1 MVMAIK
7 TRLKVMIFLQ
17 FFIWGAWLVT
27 LGSYMINTL
36 HFSGAQV
43 GMVYSSKGIAA
54 LIMPSLAGIIAD
66 RWIKANRLYGLCHL
80 LGAVAL
86 YYAAQVDQPM
96 VMFWVML
103 FNAMVYMPTMALS
116 NAISYFCLEK
126 HGFDTVKD
134 FPPVRVYGT
143 VGFILAMWLISFSRI
158 ELSNMQLYLASAVSL
173 LLAVYS
179 LTLPNCPTNKVKR
192 SQSWVSMLGLD
203 AFVLFKQKRMAVFFL
218 FAMLLGAALQIT
230 NTFGNPFLHDFSL
243 NPLYQDSL
251 SVRYPSV
258 LLSLSQISEVFFIL
272 TIPFFLRRY
281 GIKQV
286 MLISMAAWTLRF
298 LFLAYGTPAGF
309 GFLLLLLSMIV
320 YGCAFDFFNIS
331 GAIFVEKETD
341 HRIRASAQGLFMT
354 MVNGAGAYVGAIAS
368 GEVVDFFTHNGVKD
382 WQSIWLVFAAYT
394 LVLGVIFALSFN
406 YQHRPEEM
414 NGDLQKAH

>member
-1 MVMAIK
+1 MAIK

-394 LVLGVIFALSFN
+394 LVLGVIFALYFN

-414 NGDLQKAH
+414 NGELQKAH

>member
-414 NGDLQKAH
+414 NGELQKAH

>member
-1 MVMAIK
+1 MSMAIK

-43 GMVYSSKGIAA
+43 GMVYSAKGVAS
-54 LIMPSLAGIIAD
+54 LVMPSLAGIIAD
-66 RWIKANRLYGLCHL
+66 RWVRANYLYGLCHL
-80 LGAVAL
+80 LGAGAL

-126 HGFDTVKD
+126 NGHDTVKD

-143 VGFILAMWLISFSRI
+143 VGFIAAMWFVSFSQI

-173 LLAVYS
+173 ALAVYS
-179 LTLPNCPTNKVKR
+179 LTLPQCPTNNVKK
-192 SQSWVSMLGLD
+192 SQSWVSLLGLD
-203 AFVLFKQKRMAVFFL
+203 AFALFKQKRMAIFFL

-230 NTFGNPFLHDFSL
+230 NTFGNPFLHDFARD
-243 NPLYQDSL
+243 PQYQDSL

-272 TIPFFLRRY
+272 TIPFFLCKY

-286 MLISMAAWTLRF
+286 MLISMIAWTLRF

-341 HRIRASAQGLFMT
+341 HSLRASAQGLFMT
-354 MVNGAGAYVGAIAS
+354 MVNGVGAYVGAIVS
-368 GEVVDFFTHNGVKD
+368 GEVVDYFTVDGVKD
-382 WQSIWLVFAAYT
+382 WQSIWLIFALYT
-394 LVLGVIFALSFN
+394 LILAVIFAVTFK
-406 YQHRPEEM
+406 YQHRPEEETGM
-414 NGDLQKAH
+414 LQRGH

>member
-1 MVMAIK
+1 MAIK
-7 TRLKVMIFLQ
+7 TRLKIMIFLQ

-36 HFSGAQV
+36 HFSGLQV
-43 GMVYSSKGIAA
+43 GMVYSSKGLAA

-66 RWIKANRLYGLCHL
+66 RWVRANYLYGLCHL

-86 YYAAQVDQPM
+86 YCAAQVEQPM

-126 HGFDTVKD
+126 QGYDTEKD
-134 FPPVRVYGT
+134 FPPVRVFGT
-143 VGFILAMWLISFSRI
+143 IGFILAMWLISFSKI

-173 LLAVYS
+173 LLAGYS
-179 LTLPNCPTNKVKR
+179 LTLPHCPTSNARR
-192 SQSWVSMLGLD
+192 SQSWVSVLGLD

-230 NTFGNPFLHDFSL
+230 NTFGNPFLHDFAT
-243 NPLYQDSL
+243 NPQYQDSF

-272 TIPFFLRRY
+272 TIPFFLRKY

-298 LFLAYGTPAGF
+298 LFLAYGSPAGF
-309 GFLLLLLSMIV
+309 GFVLLLLSMIV

-341 HRIRASAQGLFMT
+341 SRIRASAQGLFMS
-354 MVNGAGAYVGAIAS
+354 MVNGVGAYVGAIVS
-368 GEVVDFFTHNGVKD
+368 GEVVDFFTHEGVKD
-382 WQSIWLVFAAYT
+382 WQSIWLVFASYT
-394 LVLGVIFALSFN
+394 LLLGIIFAFSFH
-406 YQHRPEEM
+406 YQHRPEERC
-414 NGDLQKAH
+414 GEALSEQ

>member
-1 MVMAIK
+1 MAIK

-17 FFIWGAWLVT
+17 YFIWGAWLVT

-394 LVLGVIFALSFN
+394 LVLGVIFALSFH

>member
-1 MVMAIK
+1 MAIK

-192 SQSWVSMLGLD
+192 SQSWVSMLGVD

>member
-1 MVMAIK
+1 MAIK

-27 LGSYMINTL
+27 LGSYMINAL

-173 LLAVYS
+173 VLAVYS

-414 NGDLQKAH
+414 NGELQKAH

>member
-1 MVMAIK
+1 MAIK

-414 NGDLQKAH
+414 DGELQKAH

>member
-1 MVMAIK
+1 MAIK

-192 SQSWVSMLGLD
+192 AQSWVSMLGLD

>member
-1 MVMAIK
+1 MAIK

-36 HFSGAQV
+36 HFSGMQV
-43 GMVYSSKGIAA
+43 GMVYSAKGIAA
-54 LIMPSLAGIIAD
+54 LIMPGLAGIIAD
-66 RWIKANRLYGLCHL
+66 RWMKANYLYALCHL
-80 LGAVAL
+80 FGALAL
-86 YYAAQVDQPM
+86 YCAAQVEQPM
-96 VMFWVML
+96 LMFWVML
-103 FNAMVYMPTMALS
+103 FNAMVYMPTIALS

-143 VGFILAMWLISFSRI
+143 VGFILAMWLVGFSQI
-158 ELSNMQLYLASAVSL
+158 ELSNLQLYLASAASL
-173 LLAVYS
+173 LLSAYS
-179 LTLPNCPTNKVKR
+179 LTLPRCPTNRAAESK
-192 SQSWVSMLGLD
+192 SWVSVLGLD
-203 AFVLFKQKRMAVFFL
+203 ALVLFRQRRMALFFL

-230 NTFGNPFLHDFSL
+230 NTFGNPFLHDLSL

-251 SVRYPSV
+251 SVRYPAV

-298 LFLAYGTPAGF
+298 LFLAYGTPVGF
-309 GFLLLLLSMIV
+309 GFVLLLLSMIV

-331 GAIFVEKETD
+331 GAIFVEKEAD

-354 MVNGAGAYVGAIAS
+354 MVNGLGAYLGALAS
-368 GEVVDFFTHNGVKD
+368 GEVVDFFSHDGVKD
-382 WQSIWLVFAAYT
+382 WQSIWLVFALYT
-394 LVLGVIFALSFN
+394 LVLGIVFALSFN
-406 YQHRPEEM
+406 YRHSPQESAAA
-414 NGDLQKAH
+414 AH

>member
-1 MVMAIK
+1 MAIK

-414 NGDLQKAH
+414 NGELQKAH

>member
-1 MVMAIK
+1 MAIK
-7 TRLKVMIFLQ
+7 TRLKVMVFLQ

-36 HFSGAQV
+36 HFSGVQV

-66 RWIKANRLYGLCHL
+66 RWIKANYLYGLCHL

-86 YYAAQVDQPM
+86 YCAAQVEQPM

-103 FNAMVYMPTMALS
+103 FNAMVYMPTIALS

-126 HGFDTVKD
+126 HGYDTVKD

-143 VGFILAMWLISFSRI
+143 VGFIVAMWLISFGKI
-158 ELSNMQLYLASAVSL
+158 ELSNMQLYLAAAVSL
-173 LLAVYS
+173 VLAVYS
-179 LTLPNCPTNKVKR
+179 LTLPHCPTNNVKR
-192 SQSWVSMLGLD
+192 SQSWVSILGLD
-203 AFVLFKQKRMAVFFL
+203 AFVLFKQKRMAIFFL

-230 NTFGNPFLHDFSL
+230 NTFGNPFLHDFAL
-243 NPLYQDSL
+243 NPQYQDSF

-272 TIPFFLRRY
+272 TIPFFLRKY

-309 GFLLLLLSMIV
+309 GFVLLLLSMIV

-331 GAIFVEKETD
+331 GAIFVEKEAD
-341 HRIRASAQGLFMT
+341 HRIRASAQGLFMS
-354 MVNGAGAYVGAIAS
+354 MVNGVGAYVGAIVS
-368 GEVVDFFTHNGVKD
+368 GEVVDFFTQDGVKD
-382 WQSIWLVFAAYT
+382 WQSIWLVFSAYT
-394 LVLGVIFALSFN
+394 LLLGIIFALTFS
-406 YQHRPEEM
+406 YQHRPEQAVGEM
-414 NGDLQKAH
+414 QKAH

>member
-1 MVMAIK
+1 MAIK

-173 LLAVYS
+173 VLAVYS

-414 NGDLQKAH
+414 NGELQKAH

>member
-1 MVMAIK
+1 MAIK

-298 LFLAYGTPAGF
+298 LFLAYGTPSGF

-414 NGDLQKAH
+414 NGELQKAH